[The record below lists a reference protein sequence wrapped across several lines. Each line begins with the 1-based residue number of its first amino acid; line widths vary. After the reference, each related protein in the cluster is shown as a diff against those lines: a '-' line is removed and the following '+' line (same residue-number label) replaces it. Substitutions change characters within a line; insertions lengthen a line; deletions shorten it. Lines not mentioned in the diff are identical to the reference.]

1 MYLAYEASDIADCN
15 KGFIG
20 LTNDSKHAA
29 AHLTATWPNFVK
41 RLNNSK
47 IEIFC
52 SMNEN
57 NLDLVQT
64 NVSRLRGIS
73 WSRTV
78 RGYVRMDLTPWH
90 MYWNHLGH
98 NNTKVFLTFGILLL
112 TDVLST
118 VCRSNGSPVLSGYH
132 WDVAALIRNLPW
144 FKSNDINRSNQLWLW
159 YYDVTRGTFVIWAVP
174 LIAIYFQF
182 KNIFQY
188 SN

>member
-78 RGYVRMDLTPWH
+78 RG
-90 MYWNHLGH
+90 
-98 NNTKVFLTFGILLL
+98 
-112 TDVLST
+112 
-118 VCRSNGSPVLSGYH
+118 
-132 WDVAALIRNLPW
+132 
-144 FKSNDINRSNQLWLW
+144 
-159 YYDVTRGTFVIWAVP
+159 
-174 LIAIYFQF
+174 
-182 KNIFQY
+182 
-188 SN
+188 